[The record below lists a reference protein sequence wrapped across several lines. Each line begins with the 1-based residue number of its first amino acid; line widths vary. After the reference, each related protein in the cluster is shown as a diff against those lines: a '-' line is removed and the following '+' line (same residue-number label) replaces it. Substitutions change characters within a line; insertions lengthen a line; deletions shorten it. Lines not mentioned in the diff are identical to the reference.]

1 MAKGTQVSVNM
12 RKIPKQ
18 QRSKFTIEAIL
29 DATAQLLG
37 SGPASSISTNHIAR
51 RAGISIGTL
60 YQYFPNK
67 TAVLLA
73 LADRGRRSRA
83 TKVLQR
89 LATLEADTIEDVT
102 LQIVRILI
110 EVFADSR
117 SDRQLTLLMNIQRME
132 GPRDSLP
139 IDRVASA
146 IASKLD
152 SFPNIPEQQ
161 SEMKSFV
168 LTRAIMGTIRS
179 TVLDAPH
186 LLKTEEFENQLVL
199 LVTGFLEGQ

>member
-1 MAKGTQVSVNM
+1 MTKRAQASVNM

-18 QRSKFTIEAIL
+18 ERTRFTIEAIL
-29 DATAQLLG
+29 DATAQLLA
-37 SGPASSISTNHIAR
+37 SGPASSVSTNHIAR

-73 LADRGRRSRA
+73 LADRGRHARA
-83 TKVLQR
+83 TSVVER
-89 LATLEADTIEDVT
+89 LAALRADTIEDVT
-102 LQIVRILI
+102 RQIVRTLI
-110 EVFADSR
+110 EVIANSR

-132 GPRDSLP
+132 NPRDPLP
-139 IDRVASA
+139 IDSVTSA

-152 SFPNIPEQQ
+152 SILNIPKQQ
-161 SEMKSFV
+161 SEITSFM

-186 LLKTEEFENQLVL
+186 LLRREEFEDQLVR
-199 LVTGFLEGQ
+199 LVTGFLEAQ